1 MYTKCISQI
10 GISYYM
16 TRKYCVIARAAAY
29 AIDPSIYDL
38 VFESPDRNAKLKF
51 TVRTLNGRN
60 WLRPEDGM
68 TYDLSRRFSHS
79 LQLL

>member
-1 MYTKCISQI
+1 
-10 GISYYM
+10 M